1 MNKPV
6 RCASTSGLSAWVLRR
21 GKLSE
26 NAMMQF
32 FVRLWRNSIVATF
45 LAGLIMLLPIV
56 LTIIIVAWIVNFL
69 RSLLGPDSFLGSIL
83 LHGGTSIIGPGY
95 DTFAFLL
102 GVLIALFGIFF
113 IGLAAR
119 GAAQRSIEQF
129 IDRVFTK
136 LPFIRA
142 IYNPVSRMVRL
153 TTDKSTGDF
162 SSMAVVACRIGGN
175 EGADVL
181 ALLANPEVFLI
192 AGERRRMVYLPA
204 TPLPMSGWLVL
215 LPESAVFPVPEMK
228 VEDLLRIYFSVG
240 ALAPDAVPKYMKD
253 GRLPFPMPVSPTVVT
268 PESVAEAALPPT
280 VAPNPE
286 HKTPA
291 SGSVAE

>member
-1 MNKPV
+1 MMNV
-6 RCASTSGLSAWVLRR
+6 V
-21 GKLSE
+21 
-26 NAMMQF
+26 
-32 FVRLWRNSIVATF
+32 VRLWRNNVAATF
-45 LAGLIMLLPIV
+45 LAGLIMLLPVV
-56 LTIIIVAWIVNFL
+56 LTIIIVAWIANFL
-69 RSLLGPDSFLGSIL
+69 KGAFGPDSFLGAIL
-83 LHGGTSIIGPGY
+83 TRGGMTIIGPGY

-119 GAAQRSIEQF
+119 GAAQRSIEEF

-136 LPFIRA
+136 LPIIRA

-153 TTDKSTGDF
+153 TTDKNTSDF
-162 SSMAVVACRIGGN
+162 SSMTVVACRFGGS

-204 TPLPMSGWLVL
+204 SPLPMSGWLVL
-215 LPESAVFPVPEMK
+215 LPENAVFPVPEMK

-240 ALAPDAVPKYMKD
+240 ALAPDALPKHMKEGRVP
-253 GRLPFPMPVSPTVVT
+253 FAMPVPPTVVT
-268 PESVAEAALPPT
+268 PGPGPGMPPGQNAGAPQGMAE
-280 VAPNPE
+280 
-286 HKTPA
+286 
-291 SGSVAE
+291 